1 MERVASTL
9 LALGEIIMKSY
20 SNMPKEEL
28 LKEKKSLSAVLA
40 NFKAKGFSLNMSRG
54 KPGKDQLALSMPM
67 LDVLTSSSDVNAEGN
82 VDCRNYGE
90 LTGIMDAKKLFAEY
104 MGVSTDEIIVVGS
117 TSLTFM
123 YDCVARA
130 MLAGVLGS
138 EKPWVK
144 EEKVKFLCPVPGYD
158 RHFSICQFLGI
169 EMISIPTSAEGPD
182 MDMIEKL
189 VSSDPLI
196 KGMWCVP
203 KYSNPLGI
211 TYSDKTI
218 RRLAALKPAAKDF
231 RIFCDNAYAMHLIY
245 RDVPL
250 LNPFTACKEAGNPN
264 MIYVFGSTNKITFP
278 GAGVGFFAASKEN
291 IAFFEKQLSMQ
302 AISWD
307 KMNMLRHVRFLKSV
321 SGIYDQM
328 KKHADILRPKF
339 DAVLKKLE
347 TELSGLGAG
356 EWVKPDGGYFV
367 TFIAEKDCAKRII
380 GLCKEAGVIMTN
392 AGATHPYGKD
402 PEDRYIRIAPSFPSH
417 LELDTAM
424 EVFCAAAK
432 LATVEKALS

>member
-1 MERVASTL
+1 
-9 LALGEIIMKSY
+9 MKSY
-20 SNMPKEEL
+20 NSLSKDDL
-28 LKEKKSLSAVLA
+28 LKEKESLSAAYAAL
-40 NFKAKGFSLNMSRG
+40 KAKGFSLNMARG
-54 KPGKDQLALSMPM
+54 KPGKDQLDLSMPM
-67 LDVLTSSSDVNAEGN
+67 LDVLNSKSDLTAEGN

-104 MGVSTDEIIVVGS
+104 LGVATDEIIVVGS

-123 YDCVARA
+123 NDCVARA

-138 EKPWVK
+138 EKPWLK

-169 EMISIPTSAEGPD
+169 EMINIPTSTEGPD
-182 MDMIEKL
+182 MDMVEKL
-189 VSSDPLI
+189 VSQDPLI
-196 KGMWCVP
+196 KGMWIVP
-203 KYSNPLGI
+203 KFSNPLGI

-218 RRLAALKPAAKDF
+218 KRLAALKPAAKDF
-231 RIFCDNAYAMHLIY
+231 RIFCDNAYAMHQVY
-245 RDVPL
+245 EDVPL
-250 LNPFTACKEAGNPN
+250 LNPLTACKEAGNPN
-264 MIYVFGSTNKITFP
+264 MIYIFGSTNKITFP

-291 IAFFEKQLSMQ
+291 VAFTEKQLSMQ

-307 KMNMLRHVRFLKSV
+307 KINMLRHVKFLKSV

-339 DAVLKKLE
+339 DAVIKKLE
-347 TELSGLGAG
+347 TELSGLDAG
-356 EWVKPDGGYFV
+356 EWVKPNGGYFI
-367 TFIAEKDCAKRII
+367 TFIARQGCAKRIVS
-380 GLCKEAGVIMTN
+380 LCKDAGVIMTN
-392 AGATHPYGKD
+392 AGATHPYQND

-417 LELDTAM
+417 KELAEAM

-432 LATVEKALS
+432 LATVEKALG